1 MDSQQLLNN
10 VNNIK
15 EIGKE
20 AGEALVKLTE
30 TQKDGGIKNPEA
42 VRLARLIY
50 EKTFTMTADYGN
62 TIKYLKN
69 GSLLARSMR
78 YAYSRACNDI
88 VNLLIKESSNEKP
101 AEKVTE
107 KSST

>member
-20 AGEALVKLTE
+20 AGEALSKMTE
-30 TQKDGGIKNPEA
+30 TQGQTGIKNPEA

-50 EKTFTMTADYGN
+50 EKTFAMTADYGN
-62 TIKYLKN
+62 TIKHLKN

-78 YAYSRACNDI
+78 FAYSKACNDI
-88 VNLLIKESSNEKP
+88 VNLLIKEAANEKP
-101 AEKVTE
+101 AEKTP
-107 KSST
+107 